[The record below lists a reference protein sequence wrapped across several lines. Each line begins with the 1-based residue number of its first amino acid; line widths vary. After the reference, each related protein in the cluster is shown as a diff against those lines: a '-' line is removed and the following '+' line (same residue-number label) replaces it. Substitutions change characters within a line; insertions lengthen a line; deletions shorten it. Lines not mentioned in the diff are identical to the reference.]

1 MFRRSVCSLLLLTLV
16 SSVAV
21 ESAQAES
28 SPTTSRTHSSHVRQ
42 ANASQGCSRRSLN
55 SSRSR
60 TKTQRCIRT
69 QAIGHGTGGSKPRL
83 KRNIVSRSK
92 VSSPPP
98 MALLG
103 PPKLPEGMKHR
114 TKGQKC
120 GKRTLRAA
128 KKNGAKNHKPS
139 KSCSTKKKR
148 GGNTSHKKKRG
159 YWATYLTT
167 AYCQSGT
174 TASGSYTSY
183 GTVAATLPFGTR
195 LYIPGYGNGTVLD
208 RGGAVGP
215 GHVDLFIPDCGQAM
229 NWGTRTEKIEIF
241 Y

>member
-28 SPTTSRTHSSHVRQ
+28 SPTTSRTHSSHARQ
-42 ANASQGCSRRSLN
+42 SKASRDCSRRNAYQSRNRVKTSRCFGTRPASHKARVAMPRLRQN
-55 SSRSR
+55 SISRSN
-60 TKTQRCIRT
+60 
-69 QAIGHGTGGSKPRL
+69 AY
-83 KRNIVSRSK
+83 
-92 VSSPPP
+92 SPPP
-98 MALLG
+98 MALPG

-114 TKGQKC
+114 SNRQKC
-120 GKRTLRAA
+120 GKRDLRAA
-128 KKNGAKNHKPS
+128 RQDGAKNHKQQT
-139 KSCSTKKKR
+139 CSGNKNR
-148 GGNTSHKKKRG
+148 GGSASHNKPRS

-167 AYCQSGT
+167 AYCQSGL

-195 LYIPGYGNGTVLD
+195 LFIPGYGNGTVLD

-229 NWGTRTEKIEIF
+229 NWGTRTENIQIF